1 MLSLSH
7 EFFCGPYCKY
17 LKVESFPC
25 SQYNI
30 FFFIQHH
37 FFITIFEVSKTVM
50 SVNRFLLS
58 SLITFAGVLNVLSR
72 NLQQI
77 STIYRAETVW
87 GLSEVQWLN
96 SGTGN
101 DLQKIT
107 EMQRNLSIL
116 HGGCLKVLQ
125 TMLNPILQYVFNH
138 QSDFDTKWCES
149 VASCNSE
156 LGSFEL
162 GRQSSS

>member
-1 MLSLSH
+1 MVNTVNIEKWKGFLVANTT
-7 EFFCGPYCKY
+7 FF
-17 LKVESFPC
+17 LQDHS
-25 SQYNI
+25 
-30 FFFIQHH
+30 
-37 FFITIFEVSKTVM
+37 FITISEVSKTVM
-50 SVNRFLLS
+50 SVNRLLPS

-77 STIYRAETVW
+77 GTIYRAERACV
-87 GLSEVQWLN
+87 LSEVQWLN

-107 EMQRNLSIL
+107 ETQRNLSIL

-138 QSDFDTKWCES
+138 QSDFDTK
-149 VASCNSE
+149 
-156 LGSFEL
+156 
-162 GRQSSS
+162 